1 MRTARRAGG
10 LASISILSLGCG
22 LEVQSRLLLYWADA
36 AYGYLEHGLYGGELN
51 HCSSACVARFEKEV
65 WVLILFL
72 LVPLMW
78 VFVRY
83 PWLLELLYLGRVVI
97 IMLLAIENSFLLPL
111 LQI

>member
-1 MRTARRAGG
+1 
-10 LASISILSLGCG
+10 LGSDI
-22 LEVQSRLLLYWADA
+22 V
-36 AYGYLEHGLYGGELN
+36 
-51 HCSSACVARFEKEV
+51 
-65 WVLILFL
+65 L